1 MQLSDRKLLRLTLK
15 AKDRNPRRSVPRM
28 RQRRRIDP
36 AADRPIYKQ
45 LADYLRSDIR
55 AHRYK
60 AGQLLPSERDLQ
72 DEYEV
77 SLTSVRRALG
87 ILRSEGLVVTA
98 RGRGTRVRAPGDVA
112 VVNVPPGATIRARPC
127 TEVEARRY
135 GLAEGAIVLV
145 VEHGGETTLYAADS
159 TELRTTDGE
168 E

>member
-1 MQLSDRKLLRLTLK
+1 
-15 AKDRNPRRSVPRM
+15 M

-36 AADRPIYKQ
+36 EADRPIYKQ
-45 LADYLRSDIR
+45 LADFLRADIR
-55 AHRYK
+55 AQRYK

-72 DEYEV
+72 EEYEV

-98 RGRGTRVRAPGDVA
+98 RGRGTRVRALGDVA
-112 VVNVPPGATIRARPC
+112 VVNVPPGARITARPC
-127 TEVEARRY
+127 TGVEAKRY
-135 GLAEGAIVLV
+135 GLAESTVVLV
-145 VEHGGETTLYAADS
+145 VEYRGETTLYAADS